1 MTSYLIL
8 FLIILFMLFIIVL
21 GISYYAYRM
30 AFYMPKRPAD
40 EVYRLPPG
48 MTEENMGAAI
58 EKFLKEMLARP
69 FEAVTVTAYD
79 NRKLF
84 GRYYH
89 VADGAPIHILF
100 HGYKSSPFIDCS
112 GGTYLALKLGHN
124 ALVVDH
130 RSHGKSEG
138 NTITFGI
145 LERKDCLCWVRYVTE
160 RFGEDVPIILA
171 GLSMGA
177 ATVLMTADLAL
188 PTNVKGIFAD
198 CPYSSPKEIIQKVCR
213 DMKLP
218 PKLLYPFIKLGA
230 FVFGRF
236 NLEESSALTAVQK
249 AQVPILLIHGES
261 DGFVPCSMSKAI
273 EEVCKAPVTLVTIP
287 GAGHGR
293 SYLVNPG
300 TYEKAVIQFINS
312 ILY

>member
-1 MTSYLIL
+1 MITFGIIFIIIL
-8 FLIILFMLFIIVL
+8 FLLSVLVL

-48 MTEENMGAAI
+48 MTEENMGGAI
-58 EKFLKEMLARP
+58 EKSLKEMLARP
-69 FEAVTVTAYD
+69 FEGVTVTACD

-89 VADGAPIHILF
+89 VADGAPVHILF

-112 GGTYLALKLGHN
+112 GGTYLAMKLGHN
-124 ALVVDH
+124 VLVVDH

-138 NTITFGI
+138 HTITFGI
-145 LERKDCLCWVRYVTE
+145 LERKDCLSWIRYVNE
-160 RFGEDVPIILA
+160 RFGTDVPIILA

-177 ATVLMTADLAL
+177 ATVLMAADLSL
-188 PTNVKGIFAD
+188 PSNVKGIFAD

-230 FVFGRF
+230 FMFGHF
-236 NLEESSALTAVQK
+236 NLEESSALDAVQK
-249 AQVPILLIHGES
+249 AQVPVLLIHGEN
-261 DGFVPCSMSKAI
+261 DGFVPCSMSMAI
-273 EEVCKAPVTLVTIP
+273 ERVCKAPVTLVTIP

-293 SYLVNPG
+293 SYLVNPAA
-300 TYEKAVIQFINS
+300 YEEAVIKFINN